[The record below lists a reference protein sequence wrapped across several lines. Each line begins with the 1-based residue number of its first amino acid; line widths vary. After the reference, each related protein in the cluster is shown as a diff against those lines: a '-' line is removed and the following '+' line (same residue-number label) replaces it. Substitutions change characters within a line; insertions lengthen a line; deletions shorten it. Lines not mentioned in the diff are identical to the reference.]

1 MGESFLLAEDE
12 PLTPNID
19 GVMALEF
26 LEGGPKTR
34 KLAENRRKLDL
45 WTLVFFFVPAP
56 LSAVYRAQFSQN
68 YETVCVGKTN
78 SGIQRTATTW

>member
-1 MGESFLLAEDE
+1 MSLKGMGESFLLSEDE

-34 KLAENRRKLDL
+34 KLAKKGEN
-45 WTLVFFFVPAP
+45 WA
-56 LSAVYRAQFSQN
+56 S
-68 YETVCVGKTN
+68 
-78 SGIQRTATTW
+78 